1 MYLPLF
7 VVCVGLCAAAYALMA
22 RHLAANRCRSV
33 GVGITMVVGLALAIT
48 TWNRCHAYQ
57 SRLVM
62 WADVVTKSPGNPRG
76 WQTLALELL
85 QVGDL
90 RHALEAVDRSLA
102 LVPQAPMSQL
112 TRAGI
117 LLELGQAGEAVAA
130 ADRALALDPG
140 LADAR
145 RVRAAAIEALQK
157 PVDAPGTK

>member
-1 MYLPLF
+1 M
-7 VVCVGLCAAAYALMA
+7 
-22 RHLAANRCRSV
+22 
-33 GVGITMVVGLALAIT
+33 
-48 TWNRCHAYQ
+48 
-57 SRLVM
+57 
-62 WADVVTKSPGNPRG
+62 
-76 WQTLALELL
+76 
-85 QVGDL
+85 QVGDFP
-90 RHALEAVDRSLA
+90 HALEAVDRSLA

-145 RVRAAAIEALQK
+145 RVRAEAIEALQK

>member
-1 MYLPLF
+1 MASARPTT
-7 VVCVGLCAAAYALMA
+7 VVA
-22 RHLAANRCRSV
+22 
-33 GVGITMVVGLALAIT
+33 LALAVT

-62 WADVVTKSPGNPRG
+62 WADVVSKAPGNPRG

-85 QVGDL
+85 QVGDFP
-90 RHALEAVDRSLA
+90 HALEAVDRSLT

-145 RVRAAAIEALQK
+145 RVRAEAIEALQK